1 MDLFR
6 YFIRFLYKIRWYLII
21 LPIISLIVAWFLTR
35 NMEHIYDTNT
45 TIYTGMITGYNLEG
59 TTGSVGGNSQ
69 TNITNLMLIVT
80 TDNTIHEVALRLFGR
95 CMMYG
100 NPNKDNNYISA
111 EHFRQLNATVPP
123 EVKAL
128 INRNSEDQTY
138 ANLKAYEKPTQ
149 NNYIFGLLNYHQYFG
164 IDNITSRLKVLQL
177 DQSDIIDIGY
187 SANDAGIAFNTLD
200 ILNKVFARQYQQLR
214 FGETN
219 NVIRFFEK
227 EVARLYKVLSNAED
241 DLIRYN
247 ISKKIIN
254 YEEQTK
260 ALTGLEAQQQ
270 NFRNDQLMNYTTSK
284 ALLDYLERQLGNRA
298 QVIRSNRE
306 FTNQVR
312 DISRIQSRISNLRI
326 MSSEGGGQNNES
338 QEELAKAQ
346 RDLQKATGRVT
357 QLTKDIEASTFS
369 TETGVKAN
377 DMLER
382 WLEQLLLMEKT
393 KAEMTATD
401 IMKENLERQYLFYA
415 PIGATI
421 ERKVRHISFIE
432 GNYMEMLKA
441 LNAARMRQRNLQMS
455 TATLRVLNPPM
466 FPLNAQPTNR
476 IMILLGSLL
485 LTFMLTALWFL
496 IIEMLDRTLRD
507 RMRSERITQIPV
519 MGCFPKES
527 NLRYRRF
534 NKTIADMAMKQ
545 LSKSLLPHFKEGQ
558 QNVLNFFKEGQQNV
572 LNLISTDSGNGKSY
586 LAQELENY
594 WISIGLEVRRLTYD
608 EDFLAED
615 SKFILAKDIKDLCP
629 DILPNEIAIVEYPN
643 MDDNSISPALL
654 NMGTINLMVTRAN
667 RTWKDIDQKALK
679 ELQTMLDDDHK
690 DTLFMYL
697 TEASR
702 YAVEEFVGQLPPY
715 TRFNNFVYRISQ
727 LGLTATE
734 NEHSL

>member
-6 YFIRFLYKIRWYLII
+6 YFVRFLYKIRWYLVI
-21 LPIISLIVAWFLTR
+21 LPMIALIVAWFLTR
-35 NMEHIYDTNT
+35 NMERIYDTNT

-59 TTGSVGGNSQ
+59 SGAVGGNSQ
-69 TNITNLMLIVT
+69 TNITNLMLIIT

-128 INRNSEDQTY
+128 INHNSEAQTY
-138 ANLKAYEKPTQ
+138 ANLKAYERPSQ
-149 NNYIFGLLNYHQYFG
+149 DNFLFGILNYHPYFG
-164 IDNITSRLKVLQL
+164 INNITSRLKVLQL
-177 DQSDIIDIGY
+177 NNSDIIDIGY

-200 ILNKVFARQYQQLR
+200 ILNEVFARQYQQIR

-227 EVARLYKVLSNAED
+227 EVARLYKILTNAED

-247 ISKKIIN
+247 ISKRIIN
-254 YEEQTK
+254 YAEQTK
-260 ALTGLEAQQQ
+260 QLTVLEAQQQ
-270 NFRNDQLMNYTTSK
+270 NFRNDQLMNYTTAK

-312 DISRIQSRISNLRI
+312 DISRIQSRISNLRL
-326 MSSEGGGQNNES
+326 MSSEGGAQSNES

-346 RDLQKATGRVT
+346 RDLQAATNRVT
-357 QLTKDIEASTFS
+357 QLTKDIEASTYS

-377 DMLER
+377 DMLSR
-382 WLEQLLLMEKT
+382 WLEQLLLLEKT

-401 IMKENLERQYLFYA
+401 IMKNNLDRQYLFYA
-415 PIGATI
+415 PIGATLD
-421 ERKVRHISFIE
+421 RKDRHIGFIE

-441 LNAARMRQRNLQMS
+441 LNAARLRQRNLQMS

-476 IMILLGSLL
+476 LMILLGAFI

-507 RMRSERITQIPV
+507 RMRSERITKVPV

-545 LSKSLLPHFKEGQ
+545 LSKALLPH
-558 QNVLNFFKEGQQNV
+558 FKEGQQNV

-594 WISIGLEVRRLTYD
+594 WISIGLQVRRLTYD

-629 DILPNEIAIVEYPN
+629 DILPDEIAIIEYPN
-643 MDDNSISPALL
+643 LDDNSISPALL
-654 NMGTINLMVTRAN
+654 NMGTVNLMVTRAN
-667 RTWKDIDQKALK
+667 RTWKDVDQKALK
-679 ELQTMLDDDHK
+679 EVQAMLDDEHK
-690 DTLFMYL
+690 DSLFMYL

-715 TRFNNFVYRISQ
+715 TKFNNFVYRMSQ
-727 LGLTATE
+727 LGLTAIE
-734 NEHSL
+734 NEHAK

>member
-6 YFIRFLYKIRWYLII
+6 YLVRFLYKIRWYLVI
-21 LPIISLIVAWFLTR
+21 LPMIALIVAWFLTR
-35 NMEHIYDTNT
+35 NMERIYDTNT

-59 TTGSVGGNSQ
+59 SGSVGGNPQ
-69 TNITNLMLIVT
+69 ANINNLMLIIT
-80 TDNTIHEVALRLFGR
+80 TDNTVHEVALRLFSR

-100 NPNKDNNYISA
+100 NLNKDNNYISA
-111 EHFRQLNATVPP
+111 EHFRQLNATVPA

-128 INRNSEDQTY
+128 INHNSEAQTY
-138 ANLKAYEKPTQ
+138 ANLKAYERPSQ
-149 NNYIFGLLNYHQYFG
+149 DNFIFGILNYHPYFG
-164 IDNITSRLKVLQL
+164 IDNITAKLKVLQL
-177 DQSDIIDIGY
+177 NNSDIIDIGY
-187 SANDAGIAFNTLD
+187 SANDAGVAYNTLD
-200 ILNKVFARQYQQLR
+200 ILNEVFARQYQQLR
-214 FGETN
+214 FGETS

-227 EVARLYKVLSNAED
+227 EVARLYKILSNAED

-247 ISKKIIN
+247 ISKRIIN
-254 YEEQTK
+254 YNEQTK
-260 ALTGLEAQQQ
+260 QLTALEAQQQ

-284 ALLDYLERQLGNRA
+284 ALMDYLERQLGNRA

-312 DISRIQSRISNLRI
+312 DISRIQSRISNLKL
-326 MSSEGGGQNNES
+326 MSSEGGAQNNES

-357 QLTKDIEASTFS
+357 QLTKDIEASTYS
-369 TETGVKAN
+369 TETGVRADN
-377 DMLER
+377 MLSR
-382 WLEQLLLMEKT
+382 WLEQILLLEKT

-401 IMKENLERQYLFYA
+401 IMKNNLDRQYLFYA
-415 PIGATI
+415 PIGATLD
-421 ERKVRHISFIE
+421 RKARHITFIE
-432 GNYMEMLKA
+432 GNYMQMLSA
-441 LNAARMRQRNLQMS
+441 LNSARLRQQNLKMS

-476 IMILLGSLL
+476 MMILLGAFL

-507 RMRSERITQIPV
+507 RMRSERITKVPV

-545 LSKSLLPHFKEGQ
+545 LSKALLPHFKEGQ
-558 QNVLNFFKEGQQNV
+558 QNVLN
-572 LNLISTDSGNGKSY
+572 LLSTDSGNGKSY
-586 LAQELENY
+586 LSQELENY
-594 WISIGLEVRRLTYD
+594 WISIGLQVRRLTYD

-629 DILPNEIAIVEYPN
+629 DILPEEIAIIEYPN
-643 MDDNSISPALL
+643 LDDNSISPSLL
-654 NMGTINLMVTRAN
+654 NMGTVNLMVTRAN
-667 RTWKDIDQKALK
+667 RTWKDVDQKALK
-679 ELQTMLDDDHK
+679 EVQAMLDEDHK
-690 DTLFMYL
+690 NTLFMYL
-697 TEASR
+697 TEANR

-715 TRFNNFVYRISQ
+715 TKFNNFVYRMSQ
-727 LGLTATE
+727 LGLTAVE
-734 NEHSL
+734 NNHAK

>member
-227 EVARLYKVLSNAED
+227 EVGRLYKILTNAED

-247 ISKKIIN
+247 ISKRIIN

-270 NFRNDQLMNYTTSK
+270 NFRNDQLLNYTTSK

-298 QVIRSNRE
+298 QIIRSNTE
-306 FTNQVR
+306 FTKQVR
-312 DISRIQSRISNLRI
+312 DISRIQSRISNLRL
-326 MSSEGGGQNNES
+326 MSSEGGAQNNES

-401 IMKENLERQYLFYA
+401 IMKENLERQYLFYS

-421 ERKVRHISFIE
+421 ERKARHIGFIE

-558 QNVLNFFKEGQQNV
+558 QNVLN
-572 LNLISTDSGNGKSY
+572 LISTDSGNGKSY

-615 SKFILAKDIKDLCP
+615 SKFILAKGIKDLCP
-629 DILPNEIAIVEYPN
+629 DILPNEIAIIEYPN

-667 RTWKDIDQKALK
+667 RTWKDVDQKALK
-679 ELQTMLDDDHK
+679 ELQSMLDDEHK
-690 DTLFMYL
+690 NSLFMYL